1 MSNENLSIP
10 DKNEIL
16 SSLSYSAGQLDT
28 SEWHLTQYAR
38 LASKNKWHGLKAA
51 IQTKTKPELMLFVIT
66 LLIENSVLADSLRK
80 DFQAELDQKR
90 AENEI

>member
-10 DKNEIL
+10 DKNRIL
-16 SSLSYSAGQLDT
+16 GQLTYSVGQLDAA
-28 SEWHLTQYAR
+28 EWHLTQYAN
-38 LASKNKWHGLKAA
+38 LTNKQRWNGLKTAL
-51 IQTKTKPELMLFVIT
+51 QTKTKPELILYCLT
-66 LLIENSVLADSLRK
+66 LLIENSILANSLRK